1 MKKYIFA
8 FITVIFMTALIAAQ
22 DKVKIEPDQSYLVLS
37 TKKLKTMESELNE
50 VSAQGFRVLYGAP
63 TTAYDIAVL
72 LKRLDDTESAPYTY
86 KVLATSLIKTMEK
99 ELNENAANGY
109 RLLPRTIA
117 FKPGLL
123 AAELVTLMERA
134 PNSAVKYE
142 YKLVGA
148 SRETKLH
155 KLIDAAIA
163 EGYAPSTMIRLGKTV
178 VVMEKEIPAK

>member
-1 MKKYIFA
+1 MKKYIFT
-8 FITVIFMTALIAAQ
+8 FIALCFMSALISAQ
-22 DKVKIEPDQSYLVLS
+22 DKAKVDNDQSYLILS
-37 TKKLKTMESELNE
+37 TKRLKTMELELNE
-50 VSAQGFRVLYGAP
+50 ASAKGYRVLYGAP

-72 LKRLDDTESAPYTY
+72 LKRRDDTQSAPYTY

-99 ELNENAANGY
+99 ELNENAAEGY
-109 RLLPRTIA
+109 RLLPRTIV
-117 FKPGLL
+117 FKAGLL

-134 PNSAVKYE
+134 PNSNVKYE

-155 KLIDAAIA
+155 ELIDAAIA
-163 EGYAPSTMIRLGKTV
+163 EGYTPTTMIRLGKAV